1 MKAEKLLFITG
12 KLAEKSLNK
21 VLQEIQDKNQANP
34 KTPTFKYPRFE
45 YKVEQIGVSVAAL
58 MTPDLIARRLKS
70 SGDANKMILPGLC
83 QGDLSALHRQY
94 GIPVERG
101 PDDLKDLPQY
111 FGQIGIAPD
120 LSQYSCQIFAE
131 IVDAPDL
138 TVDEI
143 VAKSNKFKAQGANV
157 IDLGCLPGKPFKHL
171 ADSIRALKSAGF
183 KVSVDSMNTD
193 ELLLAGKAGADYL
206 LSLTEKTLWIADAVE
221 AAPVL
226 VPAKPGNLASLY
238 RAIEICLKKG
248 KPFYA
253 DAILDP
259 IHFGLTDSI
268 VRYHKLRKK
277 YPQINILMGVGN
289 LTELTDADTTGI
301 NAVLFGI
308 ISELNI
314 NAVLATSVSAH
325 AVNAIAEADIA
336 RRMNY
341 RAKQDDRLP
350 RGYSNGLLG
359 LHDRKPFSYNATE
372 IAEFAA
378 QIKDPSFRIMVSEDG
393 VHVYNR
399 DGLLQA
405 IDPFAF
411 YPDLKVEN
419 DASHSFYLG
428 VELARAQ
435 IAYQL
440 KKRYVQDEELN
451 WGVSNVVPSKDDRKS
466 TDRKKHRET
475 SLKEKQTKKLDS
487 RLRGDEK

>member
-1 MKAEKLLFITG
+1 MVKANISDNLLFVTG
-12 KLAEKSLNK
+12 KLAEKSLHK
-21 VLQEIQDKNQANP
+21 VLQEVQANP
-34 KTPTFKYPRFE
+34 KTPAFKYR
-45 YKVEQIGVSVAAL
+45 VEQIGVSVAAL
-58 MTPDLIARRLKS
+58 MTPAMIARRLKS
-70 SGDANKMILPGLC
+70 AGDANKMILPGLC
-83 QGDLSALHRQY
+83 QGDLSQLHRQY

-101 PDDLKDLPQY
+101 PEDLKDLPQY
-111 FGQIGIAPD
+111 FGQIGITPD
-120 LSQYSCQIFAE
+120 LSNYSCQIFAE

-143 VAKSNKFKAQGANV
+143 VVKANKFAAQGANV
-157 IDLGCLPGKPFKHL
+157 IDLGCLPGKPFLHL
-171 ADSIRALKSAGF
+171 ADSIKTLKQAGF

-193 ELLLAGKAGADYL
+193 ELLLAGKSGADYL

-259 IHFGLTDSI
+259 IHFGLTQSI
-268 VRYHKLRKK
+268 VRYSKLRKK

-301 NAVLFGI
+301 NAILFGI

-325 AVNAIAEADIA
+325 GVNAIAEADIA
-336 RRMNY
+336 RRVNY

-359 LHDRKPFSYNATE
+359 LHDRKPFSYTKQE
-372 IAEFAA
+372 ISELAA
-378 QIKDPSFRIMVSEDG
+378 QIKDPSFRIMVSSDG
-393 VHVYNR
+393 VFVCNR
-399 DGLLQA
+399 DGLFEA

-411 YPDLKVEN
+411 YKYLKVEN
-419 DASHSFYLG
+419 DASHAFYLG

-435 IAYQL
+435 IAWQL
-440 KKRYVQDEELN
+440 KKRYVQDEALN
-451 WGVSNVVPSKDDRKS
+451 WGVTSVDTNIDDRKS
-466 TDRKKHRET
+466 HREA
-475 SLKEKQTKKLDS
+475 SLKEKQNKQLLK
-487 RLRGDEK
+487 RKE

>member
-1 MKAEKLLFITG
+1 MKAEKLLFVTG

-21 VLQEIQDKNQANP
+21 VLQEVQANP
-34 KTPTFKYPRFE
+34 KTPTFKYR
-45 YKVEQIGVSVAAL
+45 VEQIGVSVAAL

-83 QGDLSALHRQY
+83 QGDLSQLHRQY

-138 TVDEI
+138 SVDEI
-143 VAKSNKFKAQGANV
+143 LIKSNKFRTQGANV
-157 IDLGCLPGKPFKHL
+157 IDLGCLPGKPFLHL
-171 ADSIRALKSAGF
+171 ADSIRALKSTGF

-221 AAPVL
+221 AIPVL
-226 VPAKPGNLASLY
+226 VPAKPGNMASLY

-301 NAVLFGI
+301 NAMLFGI

-325 AVNAIAEADIA
+325 AVNAITEADIA
-336 RRMNY
+336 RRVAF
-341 RAKQDDRLP
+341 RAKMDDRLP

-419 DASHSFYLG
+419 DASHAFYLG

-451 WGVSNVVPSKDDRKS
+451 WGVSNVMPSKVDRKS
-466 TDRKKHRET
+466 TDRKKHRES
-475 SLKEKQTKKLDS
+475 SLKEKQAKKLDS
-487 RLRGDEK
+487 QLRGDAK

>member
-1 MKAEKLLFITG
+1 MTEKLLFVTG

-21 VLQEIQDKNQANP
+21 VLQEVTANP
-34 KTPTFKYPRFE
+34 KTTPFKYR
-45 YKVEQIGVSVAAL
+45 VEQLGVSVAAL
-58 MTPDLIARRLKS
+58 MTPEMIARRLKNT
-70 SGDANKMILPGLC
+70 GNANKMILPGLC
-83 QGDLSALHRQY
+83 QGDLSQLHRQY

-101 PDDLKDLPQY
+101 PNDLKDLPQY

-120 LSQYSCQIFAE
+120 LSQYSTQIFAE

-138 TVDEI
+138 SVDEI
-143 VAKSNKFKAQGANV
+143 VAKATHFAEQGANV
-157 IDLGCLPGKPFKHL
+157 IDLGCLPNKPFAHL
-171 ADSIRALKSAGF
+171 ADSIKALKSADF
-183 KVSVDSMNTD
+183 KVSIDSMNAD
-193 ELLLAGKAGADYL
+193 ELLLAGKSGADYL

-221 AAPVL
+221 SAPVL
-226 VPAKPGNLASLY
+226 VPAKAGNLTSLY

-248 KPFYA
+248 KPFIA

-277 YPQINILMGVGN
+277 YPQINIMMGIGN

-301 NAVLFGI
+301 NALLFGI

-314 NAVLATSVSAH
+314 NAVLATSVSTH
-325 AVNAIAEADIA
+325 AVNAIAEADVA
-336 RRMNY
+336 RRVVY
-341 RAKQDDRLP
+341 AAKRDDRLP
-350 RGYSNGLLG
+350 RGYSTALNG
-359 LHDRKPFSYNATE
+359 LHDRKPFPYNAAE

-378 QIKDPSFRIMVSEDG
+378 QIKDPSFRIMVSDAG

-399 DGLLQA
+399 DGLLQD

-419 DASHSFYLG
+419 DASHAFYLG

-440 KKRYVQDEELN
+440 NKRYVQDEELN
-451 WGVSNVVPSKDDRKS
+451 WGVSSTTQNKDERKS
-466 TDRKKHRET
+466 HREA
-475 SLKEKQTKKLDS
+475 SLKEKKIKKKLI
-487 RLRGDEK
+487 

>member
-1 MKAEKLLFITG
+1 MAEKLLFVTG

-21 VLQEIQDKNQANP
+21 VLQEVTANP
-34 KTPTFKYPRFE
+34 KTPNFKYR
-45 YKVEQIGVSVAAL
+45 VEQIGVSVAAL

-70 SGDANKMILPGLC
+70 AGDANKMILPGLC
-83 QGDLSALHRQY
+83 QGDLSQLHRQY

-101 PDDLKDLPQY
+101 PEDLKDLPQY

-120 LSQYSCQIFAE
+120 LSNYSCQIFAE

-138 TVDEI
+138 SVDEI
-143 VAKSNKFKAQGANV
+143 VAKASKFVAQGANV
-157 IDLGCLPGKPFKHL
+157 IDLGCLPGKPFLHL
-171 ADSIRALKSAGF
+171 ADSIEALKQVGF

-259 IHFGLTDSI
+259 IHFGLTESI
-268 VRYHKLRKK
+268 VRYSKLRKK

-301 NAVLFGI
+301 NAILFGI

-336 RRMNY
+336 RRVNY

-359 LHDRKPFSYNATE
+359 LHDRKPFSYTKQE
-372 IAEFAA
+372 ISEFAA

-393 VHVYNR
+393 VFVYNR

-405 IDPFAF
+405 IDPFTF
-411 YPDLKVEN
+411 YADLKVKN
-419 DASHSFYLG
+419 DASHAFYLG

-435 IAYQL
+435 IAWQL
-440 KKRYVQDEELN
+440 KKRYVQDEVLN
-451 WGVSNVVPSKDDRKS
+451 WGISHDAAQKSADRKS
-466 TDRKKHRET
+466 HREA
-475 SLKEKQTKKLDS
+475 SLKEKQVSKKP
-487 RLRGDEK
+487 KK

>member
-1 MKAEKLLFITG
+1 MIKNPNQPDNLLFVTG
-12 KLAEKSLNK
+12 KLAEKSLHK
-21 VLQEIQDKNQANP
+21 VLQEVNSNP
-34 KTPTFKYPRFE
+34 KTPPFKYR
-45 YKVEQIGVSVAAL
+45 VEQIGVSVAAL

-70 SGDANKMILPGLC
+70 TGEANKMILPGLC
-83 QGDLSALHRQY
+83 QGDLSQLQRQY

-101 PDDLKDLPQY
+101 PEDLKDLPQY
-111 FGQIGIAPD
+111 FGQIGIAPN
-120 LSQYSCQIFAE
+120 LSNYSCQIFAE

-143 VAKSNKFKAQGANV
+143 VAKATRFVMQGANV
-157 IDLGCLPGKPFKHL
+157 IDLGCLPGKPFLHL
-171 ADSIRALKSAGF
+171 ADSIKALKSAGF
-183 KVSVDSMNTD
+183 KVSVDSMNAD
-193 ELLLAGKAGADYL
+193 ELLLAGKSGADYL

-221 AAPVL
+221 AMPVL
-226 VPAKPGNLASLY
+226 IPAKPGNMSSLY
-238 RAIEICLKKG
+238 RAIEICQKNN
-248 KPFYA
+248 KPFIA

-277 YPQINILMGVGN
+277 YPKIQIMMGIGN

-301 NAVLFGI
+301 NAILFGI

-336 RRMNY
+336 RRVNY

-359 LHDRKPFSYNATE
+359 LHDRKPFSYNAAE

-378 QIKDPSFRIMVSEDG
+378 QIKDPSFRIMVSEMG

-399 DGLLQA
+399 DRLLQN

-411 YPDLKVEN
+411 YPNLGVEN
-419 DASHSFYLG
+419 DASHAFYLG

-435 IAYQL
+435 IAHQL

-451 WGVSNVVPSKDDRKS
+451 WGVASQGRGHKTEDRKS
-466 TDRKKHRET
+466 HREA
-475 SLKEKQTKKLDS
+475 SLKEKKSKKNDF
-487 RLRGDEK
+487 

>member
-1 MKAEKLLFITG
+1 MSAKADNLLFVTG
-12 KLAEKSLNK
+12 KLAEKSLHK
-21 VLQEIQDKNQANP
+21 VLAEVQLNP
-34 KTPTFKYPRFE
+34 KTPTFKYR
-45 YKVEQIGVSVAAL
+45 VEQIGVSVAAL

-101 PDDLKDLPQY
+101 PEDLKDLPQY

-120 LSQYSCQIFAE
+120 LSNYSCQIFAE

-138 TVDEI
+138 SVDEI
-143 VAKSNKFKAQGANV
+143 VAKANKFAAQGANV
-157 IDLGCLPGKPFKHL
+157 IDLGCLPGKPFLHL
-171 ADSIRALKSAGF
+171 ADSIKSLKQAGF

-193 ELLLAGKAGADYL
+193 ELLLAGKSGADYL

-259 IHFGLTDSI
+259 IHFGLTESI
-268 VRYHKLRKK
+268 VRYSKLRKK
-277 YPQINILMGVGN
+277 YPNINILMGVGN

-301 NAVLFGI
+301 NAILFGI

-336 RRMNY
+336 RRVSY

-359 LHDRKPFSYNATE
+359 LHDRKPFSYNAAE

-378 QIKDPSFRIMVSEDG
+378 QIKDPSFRIMVSEVG

-399 DGLLQA
+399 DGLLQDV
-405 IDPFAF
+405 DPFAF
-411 YPDLKVEN
+411 YANLKVEN
-419 DASHSFYLG
+419 DASHAFYLG

-435 IAYQL
+435 IAFQL
-440 KKRYVQDEELN
+440 KKRYVQDVELS
-451 WGVSNVVPSKDDRKS
+451 WGISDDRGQK
-466 TDRKKHRET
+466 TEDRKRHREA
-475 SLKEKQTKKLDS
+475 SLKEKRAKKMDS
-487 RLRGDEK
+487 RLRGNDD

>member
-1 MKAEKLLFITG
+1 MKAEKLLFVTG

-21 VLQEIQDKNQANP
+21 VLQEVQANP
-34 KTPTFKYPRFE
+34 KTPTFKYR
-45 YKVEQIGVSVAAL
+45 VEQIGVSVAAL

-83 QGDLSALHRQY
+83 QGDLSQLHRQY

-143 VAKSNKFKAQGANV
+143 LAKSNKFKAQGANV

-171 ADSIRALKSAGF
+171 ADSIRALKSADF
-183 KVSVDSMNTD
+183 KVSVDSMNTG

-221 AAPVL
+221 AFPVL
-226 VPAKPGNLASLY
+226 VPTKPGNLASLY

-253 DAILDP
+253 DSILDP

-268 VRYHKLRKK
+268 VRYHQLRKK

-301 NAVLFGI
+301 NAMLFGI

-336 RRMNY
+336 RRVAF
-341 RAKQDDRLP
+341 RAKVDDRLP

-405 IDPFAF
+405 IDPFTF

-419 DASHSFYLG
+419 DASHAFYLG

-440 KKRYVQDEELN
+440 KKRYVQDEELI

-475 SLKEKQTKKLDS
+475 SLKEKQANKLIS
-487 RLRGDEK
+487 PLRMDEK

>member
-1 MKAEKLLFITG
+1 MVKANISDNLLFVTG
-12 KLAEKSLNK
+12 KLAEKSLHK
-21 VLQEIQDKNQANP
+21 VLQEVQANP
-34 KTPTFKYPRFE
+34 KTPAFKYR
-45 YKVEQIGVSVAAL
+45 VEQIGVSVAAL
-58 MTPDLIARRLKS
+58 MTPAMIARRLKS
-70 SGDANKMILPGLC
+70 AGDANKMILPGLC
-83 QGDLSALHRQY
+83 QGDLSQLHRQY

-101 PDDLKDLPQY
+101 PEDLKDLPQY
-111 FGQIGIAPD
+111 FGQIGITPD
-120 LSQYSCQIFAE
+120 LSNYSCQIFAE

-143 VAKSNKFKAQGANV
+143 VVKANKFAAQGANV
-157 IDLGCLPGKPFKHL
+157 IDLGCLPGKPFLHL
-171 ADSIRALKSAGF
+171 ADSIKTLKQAGF

-193 ELLLAGKAGADYL
+193 ELLLAGKSGADYL

-268 VRYHKLRKK
+268 VRYSKLRKK

-301 NAVLFGI
+301 NAILFGI

-336 RRMNY
+336 RRVNY

-359 LHDRKPFSYNATE
+359 LHDRKPFSYTNQE
-372 IAEFAA
+372 ISELAA
-378 QIKDPSFRIMVSEDG
+378 QIKDPSFRIMVSSDG
-393 VHVYNR
+393 VFVCNR
-399 DGLLQA
+399 DGLFEA

-411 YPDLKVEN
+411 YKYLKVEN
-419 DASHSFYLG
+419 DASHAFYLG

-435 IAYQL
+435 IAWQL
-440 KKRYVQDEELN
+440 KKRYVQDEALN
-451 WGVSNVVPSKDDRKS
+451 WGVASVDTNIEDRKS
-466 TDRKKHRET
+466 HREA
-475 SLKEKQTKKLDS
+475 SLKEKQNKQLLK
-487 RLRGDEK
+487 RKE